1 MSDLLTPRPPLEER
15 ADPYEHIF
23 IIHPVRDCPFLQLG
37 RRQKVT
43 EGGQEHLGIPHWF
56 VLDACLVIAGKG
68 FLSSTPFRS
77 GRVTTD
83 VNGYLTGE
91 EYRFF
96 LDDSNDYT
104 ICTDFEEWMP
114 PLRKDVPERW
124 LAIDRHKKGT
134 PNPIEEDLFS
144 DISVCVI
151 ADDRICVVSGL
162 NEELRAT
169 HLVPQ
174 VYASWYH
181 MHQIYQQYTY
191 PGTIKAPKARPIDDI
206 RQIITL
212 ESGLLESMD
221 HPSFVIAPFSDEYV
235 AFFFASRR
243 VGMVKHYHLR
253 TVRLPQR
260 IEGYA
265 LFTRFAW
272 AMITI
277 AQALP
282 PTALPK
288 KRKGRHESDGLS
300 DTESLHSP
308 PGQRCRTHATGD
320 GGIESV
326 PLLRQ
331 FV

>member
-43 EGGQEHLGIPHWF
+43 EGGQEHLGIPT
-56 VLDACLVIAGKG
+56 GKG

-77 GRVTTD
+77 GRIPTD

-96 LDDSNDYT
+96 LDGGNDYA
-104 ICTDFEEWMP
+104 ICTDFMEWTP

-144 DISVCVI
+144 DISVCII
-151 ADDRICVVSGL
+151 ADDRICAVSGL

-212 ESGLLESMD
+212 ESGLLESMN

-243 VGMVKHYHLR
+243 VGMVKQYHLR

-272 AMITI
+272 ATITI

-282 PTALPK
+282 PTALPQ

-300 DTESLHSP
+300 DTESLP
-308 PGQRCRTHATGD
+308 PGQRRRTGD
-320 GGIESV
+320 GGTESV
-326 PLLRQ
+326 LLLR
-331 FV
+331 